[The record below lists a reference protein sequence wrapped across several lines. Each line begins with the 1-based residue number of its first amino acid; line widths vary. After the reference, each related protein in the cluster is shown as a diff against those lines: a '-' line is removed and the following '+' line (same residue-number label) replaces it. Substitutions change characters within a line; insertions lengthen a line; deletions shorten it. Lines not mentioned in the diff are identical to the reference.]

1 MPNKITKKKY
11 NQTKT
16 SAKPIKIYMQGEPLS
31 PWRESIHEVIF
42 EADTPAGKLFDI
54 ALIIT
59 IISSVLAV
67 MLGSVDSLELQ
78 YGQALYYLEWFFT
91 ALFSIEYILRLIC
104 VRRPWLYVKSFFGIV
119 DLLSILPSF
128 IALFFVGAQTMM
140 VIRGLRVLR
149 IFRIFKL
156 GEYLGEAHA
165 LIRAMRAS
173 RAKIFVFLYTVFVFV
188 IIFGSAMYLVEGGE
202 NGFTSIPK
210 SVYWAIVTLTTVGY
224 GDLAPHTSLGQ
235 ILASAVMIMGYAIIA
250 VPTGIYSAEL
260 AREYNRDVTNTACK
274 NCGKEGHDDDAEFC
288 KYCGSNLHEEQNEAQ
303 DEDKT
308 KN

>member
-1 MPNKITKKKY
+1 MTKSNRTNKNNNKAKKR
-11 NQTKT
+11 
-16 SAKPIKIYMQGEPLS
+16 AKPVKIYMQGEPLS
-31 PWRESIHEVIF
+31 PWRENIHEVIF
-42 EADTPAGKLFDI
+42 EADTPMGKLFDV
-54 ALIIT
+54 ALIFT
-59 IISSVLAV
+59 IIASVLAV
-67 MLGSVDSLELQ
+67 MLGSVDSIDQQ
-78 YGQALYYLEWFFT
+78 YGQWLYYFEWLFT

-104 VRRPWLYVKSFFGIV
+104 VRKPWLYVKSFFGIV

-128 IALFFVGAQTMM
+128 IALFFAGAQTMM

-173 RAKIFVFLYTVFVFV
+173 RAKIFVFLYTVFIFV

-260 AREYNRDVTNTACK
+260 AREYNRDVTNTSCQ
-274 NCGKEGHDDDAEFC
+274 NCGEEGHDDDAEFC
-288 KYCGSNLHEEQNEAQ
+288 KYCGESLDPKEV
-303 DEDKT
+303 
-308 KN
+308 

>member
-1 MPNKITKKKY
+1 MSNKKASKKTALRQK
-11 NQTKT
+11 
-16 SAKPIKIYMQGEPLS
+16 KPVKIYMQGEPLS

-42 EADTPAGKLFDI
+42 EADTPAGKWFDVG
-54 ALIIT
+54 LIIA
-59 IISSVLAV
+59 IIASVLAV
-67 MLGSVDSLELQ
+67 MLDSVNDVNQE
-78 YGQALYYLEWFFT
+78 YGQWFMYSEWLFT
-91 ALFSIEYILRLIC
+91 ALFSAEYLLRIIC
-104 VRRPWLYVKSFFGIV
+104 VRKPWLYIKSFFGIV

-128 IALFFVGAQTMM
+128 IALFFAGAQTMM

-173 RAKIFVFLYTVFVFV
+173 RAKIAVFLYTVFIFV

-202 NGFTSIPK
+202 NGFSSIPK

-260 AREYNRDVTNTACK
+260 AREYNRDVTNTACQ
-274 NCGKEGHDDDAEFC
+274 NCGEEGHDDDAEFC
-288 KYCGSNLHEEQNEAQ
+288 KYCGSRLNELPSR
-303 DEDKT
+303 
-308 KN
+308 